1 MALLTFWTT
10 IAILGYAFIG
20 YPLCL
25 RILAVFGRPAPCDVL
40 YTPQASLILSVYN
53 EEGVIRKKI
62 ENFLA
67 LDYPADLLE
76 LLIISDGCE
85 DRTEEIVSSYAS
97 SDRIKLFIQ
106 QQRGG
111 KTLALNR
118 GAAEARGE
126 ILIFTDANAL
136 FDADAVHLLVR
147 HFAEPEVGL
156 VSGASVY
163 YDDQTGVTLPAS
175 AYRRYEDLLK
185 DLESRGGGIV
195 GADGAIYA
203 LRKNLYV
210 PLIPEYINDL
220 IHPVQIVSRG
230 FRALQDNE
238 AICREPADTV
248 EGGEMRRQTRIMAQ
262 SWRILCS
269 QTGTLLACGRGLY
282 VWQLLSHKF
291 LRWLTLPLMALL
303 FVTTGSLLEHG
314 PWYRICFVGQSLF
327 FVLGLAGFRS
337 NSRIPRIIFLF
348 LLMHLAAVTG
358 FVRYLRGTTYVTWS
372 PRDN

>member
-1 MALLTFWTT
+1 MALLIFWTT

-25 RILAVFGRPAPCDVL
+25 RLLAAFGRPSYGNEL
-40 YTPQASLILSVYN
+40 YTPLASLILSVYN
-53 EEGVIRKKI
+53 EEAVIRKKI

-85 DRTEEIVSSYAS
+85 DRTEEIVSSYTS
-97 SDRIKLFIQ
+97 SDRIKLIIQ

-147 HFAEPEVGL
+147 HFVEPEVGL

-163 YDDQTGVTLPAS
+163 YDDQVGKTLPAS

-185 DLESRGGGIV
+185 GWESRGGGIV

-203 LRKNLYV
+203 LRKTLYE

-220 IHPVQIVSRG
+220 IHPVQVVRRG
-230 FRALQDNE
+230 FRALQDND
-238 AICREPADTV
+238 AICREPVATI

-269 QTGTLLACGRGLY
+269 QTGTLLACGRVLY
-282 VWQLLSHKF
+282 VWQLLSHKL

-303 FVTTGSLLEHG
+303 FVTTGSLLGHG
-314 PWYRICFVGQSLF
+314 LWYRIGFVGQSLF
-327 FVLGLAGFRS
+327 FVLGLTGFRS
-337 NSRIPRIIFLF
+337 NRRIPRIIFLF

-358 FVRYLRGTTYVTWS
+358 FIRYLRGATYVTWS

>member
-1 MALLTFWTT
+1 MALLIFWTT
-10 IAILGYAFIG
+10 FALLGYAFIG

-25 RILAVFGRPAPCDVL
+25 RLLAAFGRPALGNEL
-40 YTPQASLILSVYN
+40 YTPVVSLLLSVYN
-53 EEGVIRKKI
+53 EEAVIRQKI

-67 LDYPADLLE
+67 LDYPAELLE

-85 DRTEEIVSSYAS
+85 DRTEEIVSLYA
-97 SDRIKLFIQ
+97 SDRIRLFIQ

-126 ILIFTDANAL
+126 ILLFTDANAL
-136 FDADAVHLLVR
+136 FDADVVRKLVR

-163 YDDQTGVTLPAS
+163 YDELTGMTLATS

-185 DLESRGGGIV
+185 AWESRVGGIV
-195 GADGAIYA
+195 GADGAMYA
-203 LRKNLYV
+203 LRKTLYE

-220 IHPVQIVSRG
+220 IHPVQVVRRG
-230 FRALQDNE
+230 YRALQDNE
-238 AICREPADTV
+238 AICREPVDTV

-269 QTGTLLACGRGLY
+269 QIGSLFARGKFLY

-291 LRWLTLPLMALL
+291 IRWLTLPLMALL
-303 FVTTGSLLEHG
+303 FVTTGTLHRQGL
-314 PWYRICFVGQSLF
+314 WFQICFVGQSLF
-327 FVLGLAGFRS
+327 FALGIMGFRG
-337 NSRIPRIIFLF
+337 NRRIPRIVFLF

-358 FVRYLRGTTYVTWS
+358 FIRYLRGTTYVTWS